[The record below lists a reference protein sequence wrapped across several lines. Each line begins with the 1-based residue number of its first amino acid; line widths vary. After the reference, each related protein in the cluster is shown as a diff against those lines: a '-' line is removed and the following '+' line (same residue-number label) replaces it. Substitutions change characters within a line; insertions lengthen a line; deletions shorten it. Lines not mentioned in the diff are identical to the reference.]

1 MRRPRSTT
9 LPATRRDT
17 ACRARLPAITRF
29 EPQSAAHLVE
39 RARHCCAPGAARATR
54 LAQFWFVFAFEC
66 VPARS
71 NAKVPIDKEL
81 QMCYLLFR
89 GERKQVVCLSPP
101 RSPWK
106 SPRVQAV
113 TPPRF
118 TSSRKPFVFRRS
130 HTLFLGIY
138 NSLIPNGLRTL
149 AKTGGYTPFR
159 PKTELDSWCQA
170 GVWPSLPSLGL
181 SQHPNVPILG
191 EVCLRS
197 HFRFGFNQEGLS

>member
-1 MRRPRSTT
+1 MLRPR
-9 LPATRRDT
+9 PARS
-17 ACRARLPAITRF
+17 I
-29 EPQSAAHLVE
+29 
-39 RARHCCAPGAARATR
+39 R

-71 NAKVPIDKEL
+71 NTKVPIDKEL

-89 GERKQVVCLSPP
+89 GERKQDVCLSTVTLPLEIASRSCSLPLHSHPRPP
-101 RSPWK
+101 ASLL
-106 SPRVQAV
+106 
-113 TPPRF
+113 F
-118 TSSRKPFVFRRS
+118 SSA
-130 HTLFLGIY
+130 HTLFFGGIY

-170 GVWPSLPSLGL
+170 GVLPSLPSLGL
-181 SQHPNVPILG
+181 SPHPNVPILG